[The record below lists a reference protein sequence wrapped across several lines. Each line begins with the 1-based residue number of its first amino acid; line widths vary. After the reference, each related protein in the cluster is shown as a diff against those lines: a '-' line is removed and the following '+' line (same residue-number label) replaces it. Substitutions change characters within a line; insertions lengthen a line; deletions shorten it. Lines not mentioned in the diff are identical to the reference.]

1 MARNID
7 DDDDID
13 ESEFPGTGRTGR
25 LTSSMAHIN
34 FNVVS
39 RRYSQ
44 KGTGGRVSQLE
55 KRNQPKGERNW
66 RWMEKKEQERQAKT
80 SRKKQ
85 RDSRWR
91 RQAETSEIEIEEI
104 PHPSLAGPAITT
116 KAGLITWLCT
126 VWETGC
132 QIQVYP

>member
-1 MARNID
+1 MVRKLARNID

-55 KRNQPKGERNW
+55 KRNQAKGERNW

-80 SRKKQ
+80 SRKK
-85 RDSRWR
+85 SNGIAVGGG
-91 RQAETSEIEIEEI
+91 RQKRQKSKSKKFRT
-104 PHPSLAGPAITT
+104 PPLRG
-116 KAGLITWLCT
+116 
-126 VWETGC
+126 
-132 QIQVYP
+132 QQ